1 MATFANTKDESSG
14 KAPYQ
19 QYGTVIVDQSP
30 PNVMATIK
38 EILIDI
44 PHLILF
50 DSQTGEQ
57 GLAIFQGTDAWSVV
71 ISRKTRKPNVA
82 PSCQDGYSFKIA
94 DAAHNAQ
101 HTFQA
106 SVLAIRDFY
115 DFYELDYTAI
125 QFHGMGSSTCP
136 GDHVFATNGFV
147 SSQVPGPDEKLQ
159 RMQSAFLSSAKTNGL
174 DVQIN
179 DTFLLPGESSCC
191 LMVSG
196 WYSNTYGCTPA
207 QWHFKGRSMQHRSS
221 VLFAKVYSYRT
232 KGCHV

>member
-1 MATFANTKDESSG
+1 LATFANTKDESSG

-82 PSCQDGYSFKIA
+82 PSCQDGYSFKLLMQLTMRNI
-94 DAAHNAQ
+94 HSKQ
-101 HTFQA
+101 VYWQFVISMTFMGWTILLFNPMA
-106 SVLAIRDFY
+106 WEAVHVLVI
-115 DFYELDYTAI
+115 
-125 QFHGMGSSTCP
+125 
-136 GDHVFATNGFV
+136 
-147 SSQVPGPDEKLQ
+147 
-159 RMQSAFLSSAKTNGL
+159 
-174 DVQIN
+174 
-179 DTFLLPGESSCC
+179 TFLLRMDLCHLKYLDLMRSCNVC
-191 LMVSG
+191 NL
-196 WYSNTYGCTPA
+196 
-207 QWHFKGRSMQHRSS
+207 RSCPVPKQMDSMC
-221 VLFAKVYSYRT
+221 K
-232 KGCHV
+232 